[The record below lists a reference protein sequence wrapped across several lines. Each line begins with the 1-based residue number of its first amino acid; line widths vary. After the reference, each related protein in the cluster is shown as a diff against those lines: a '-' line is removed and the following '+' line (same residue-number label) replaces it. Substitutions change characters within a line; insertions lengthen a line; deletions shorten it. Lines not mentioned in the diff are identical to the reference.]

1 MAAGDNSITGVNHK
15 PLRQKL
21 IELGA
26 NENTASVLLCLHF
39 HGAATSKDLQLHCD
53 IRQPDVSIAISELRD
68 MNLVHYSPRSEVSRG
83 RPAHIYRLRMSLE
96 QSILPF
102 VNKARKRAK
111 EILLEA
117 DAVHDM
123 VRNVEQ
129 TAGQSFKVA

>member
-1 MAAGDNSITGVNHK
+1 MTAGEDLKTGVNHE
-15 PLRQKL
+15 PLRAKL

-26 NENTASVLLCLHF
+26 NENTASVLLCLHY

-68 MNLVHYSPRSEVSRG
+68 MNLIHYSPRSEVSRG

-102 VNKARKRAK
+102 VNRARKRAK
-111 EILLEA
+111 EILIEA
-117 DAVHDM
+117 DAVHEM
-123 VRNVEQ
+123 VRNVEP
-129 TAGQSFKVA
+129 TFDQSFRAA

>member
-1 MAAGDNSITGVNHK
+1 
-15 PLRQKL
+15 
-21 IELGA
+21 
-26 NENTASVLLCLHF
+26 
-39 HGAATSKDLQLHCD
+39 
-53 IRQPDVSIAISELRD
+53 
-68 MNLVHYSPRSEVSRG
+68 
-83 RPAHIYRLRMSLE
+83 MSLE

-129 TAGQSFKVA
+129 TDGNSFKVA